1 MFLTHGRGGQRFNS
15 VKNPVRDLSN
25 YRAAK
30 QNRDLFRKLYM
41 IYEKRTIPHAAV
53 GTDAYGFF
61 VLQARRNPAC
71 CVVNRANHPVI
82 KTVWDRTAR
91 RPTSRSVLSDAR
103 PAWAYG
109 FPQQK
114 QRLCFP
120 HCPLLTYPHHGH
132 IVPHR
137 QGR

>member
-61 VLQARRNPAC
+61 CFAGKARSGLLRREQGLIILLSRPSGIEPLADPLCGQLFRMQDQRGRMVFRSISKGFVFPAVRC
-71 CVVNRANHPVI
+71 
-82 KTVWDRTAR
+82 
-91 RPTSRSVLSDAR
+91 
-103 PAWAYG
+103 
-109 FPQQK
+109 
-114 QRLCFP
+114 
-120 HCPLLTYPHHGH
+120 
-132 IVPHR
+132 
-137 QGR
+137 